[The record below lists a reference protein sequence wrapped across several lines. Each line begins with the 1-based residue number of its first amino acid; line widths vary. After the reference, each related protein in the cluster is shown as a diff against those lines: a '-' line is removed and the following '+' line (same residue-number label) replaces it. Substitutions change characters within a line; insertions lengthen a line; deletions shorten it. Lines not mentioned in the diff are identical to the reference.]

1 MVDFF
6 ETRDIRRD
14 VDFGNQQVNIA
25 EKLLS
30 FRISSQHVLD
40 IVNKFPVVDDEK
52 DMDDVSGE
60 IPEASELYAL
70 AGDVNDLLR
79 CQIRKPSLVSKKRK
93 RGAIS
98 WSEIDDTYEALRP
111 NWESVV
117 NKWHARSN
125 FGSEKAK
132 SSLKVF
138 NQTIFSQVI
147 LAMPHCD
154 LQCNNGSIDFECAGG

>member
-14 VDFGNQQVNIA
+14 VDFAIEQVKIA

-30 FRISSQHVLD
+30 FRISTQHVLD
-40 IVNKFPVVDDEK
+40 IVNKFPVIEEEKDVDDAACE
-52 DMDDVSGE
+52 V
-60 IPEASELYAL
+60 PEASELYAL
-70 AGDVNDLLR
+70 AGDVNDLLSR
-79 CQIRKPSLVSKKRK
+79 QIRTPSLISKKRK

-98 WSEIDDTYEALRP
+98 WTEIDDTYEALRP
-111 NWESVV
+111 NWENVV

-138 NQTIFSQVI
+138 NQTIFSQVHLI
-147 LAMPHCD
+147 IRLYYYT
-154 LQCNNGSIDFECAGG
+154 QS